1 MARDTA
7 GAGDER
13 PIPASRARAR
23 FRKPMTAKAP
33 LAARAEAQR
42 GGASAPTSAGEGATD
57 WAALRRRAMEAFPN
71 VRARLGE

>member
-7 GAGDER
+7 RTGDER
-13 PIPASRARAR
+13 SIPAARARAR

-42 GGASAPTSAGEGATD
+42 AGEHD
-57 WAALRRRAMEAFPN
+57 IDYAALIEQAMDDFPKI
-71 VRARLGE
+71 RARLGE